1 MTLRKL
7 YTAVPIAL
15 LALATLVG
23 CADDSSHEHD
33 HDHAQHGAAPT
44 TAAATV
50 QPERQDAGHRRL
62 NQLVG
67 TWKGDKSTFVAGGT
81 ADNPT
86 KREIVS
92 RWEWIA
98 ETGNNFLREEAEDVH
113 GSSAYYRLGLLGFG
127 PTDNRYEWTTVDSMT
142 PMTMS
147 YKGAKGSGGDT
158 DIVMAGEFTDPGVLG
173 PQFVGKTIPMRT
185 VIRLESADRVLM
197 EIFFAPPGEPERI
210 ADRVVLTRQK

>member
-7 YTAVPIAL
+7 STALPVAL
-15 LALATLVG
+15 VALAALVG
-23 CADDSSHEHD
+23 CSDDSAHD
-33 HDHAQHGAAPT
+33 HDHAHHDTAST
-44 TAAATV
+44 TAAAAV
-50 QPERQDAGHRRL
+50 RPEQQDAGHRRIG
-62 NQLVG
+62 QLVG
-67 TWKGDKSTFVAGGT
+67 EWKGEKSTFVAGGT

-98 ETGNNFLREEAEDVH
+98 ETGNNFLREEAEDVQ
-113 GSSAYYRLGLLGFG
+113 GSSAYYRLGLLGFS
-127 PTDNRYEWTTVDSMT
+127 PTDNRYEWSTVDSVT

-147 YKGAKGSGGDT
+147 YKGAKGSGGDA

-185 VIRLESADRVLM
+185 VIRLESADRVVM
-197 EIFFAPPGEPERI
+197 EISFAPPGEPERI
-210 ADRVVLTRQK
+210 ADRVVLTRKK

>member
-7 YTAVPIAL
+7 TCALPVAL
-15 LALATLVG
+15 LALAVLVG
-23 CADDSSHEHD
+23 CSGESSHD
-33 HDHAQHGAAPT
+33 HDHHDVASS
-44 TAAATV
+44 TAIPV
-50 QPERQDAGHRRL
+50 RPEQQDAGHRRL
-62 NQLVG
+62 DQLVG
-67 TWKGDKSTFVAGGT
+67 EWKGDKSTFVAGGT
-81 ADNPT
+81 AENPT

-98 ETGNNFLREEAEDVH
+98 ETGNNLLREEAEDIH

-127 PTDNRYEWTTVDSMT
+127 PTDNRYEWTTVDSIT

-147 YKGAKGSGGDT
+147 YKGAKGSGGDA

-185 VIRLESADRVLM
+185 LIRLESADRVVM
-197 EIFFAPPGEPERI
+197 EIYFAPPGEAERI
-210 ADRVVLTRQK
+210 ADRVVLTRKK